1 MHYKERRMLL
11 EKTLAI
17 AKLTAISM
25 AIVVAILC
33 LGYSNA
39 YGLSA
44 PQMQLTKP
52 GGQAQLSQ
60 GHAGTIVNTQFDVN
74 DETNCDF
81 NGDDG
86 TTGGGATCPTVPEPM
101 SIILLGVGLAGI
113 KLLKRRD

>member
-1 MHYKERRMLL
+1 MLL
-11 EKTLAI
+11 ERFFAI

-52 GGQAQLSQ
+52 GEQSQLSQ
-60 GHAGTIVNTQFDVN
+60 SFAGTNGNTEFSLSGDVGN
-74 DETNCDF
+74 DFSGNDVTSDERT
-81 NGDDG
+81 
-86 TTGGGATCPTVPEPM
+86 ACPTVPEPTTL
-101 SIILLGVGLAGI
+101 ILLGVGLAGI

>member
-1 MHYKERRMLL
+1 MERFF
-11 EKTLAI
+11 AI

-52 GGQAQLSQ
+52 GDQSQLSQ
-60 GHAGTIVNTQFDVN
+60 SSASTIANTEFNVGVGVGNDFD
-74 DETNCDF
+74 
-81 NGDDG
+81 GDDG
-86 TTGGGATCPTVPEPM
+86 TTGGNTTCPPVPEPM
-101 SIILLGVGLAGI
+101 TLILLGVGLAGI

>member
-1 MHYKERRMLL
+1 MLL
-11 EKTLAI
+11 ERTLAI

-52 GGQAQLSQ
+52 GMQSQ
-60 GHAGTIVNTQFDVN
+60 VSHNSAGTIGRTAFDSVV
-74 DETNCDF
+74 EI
-81 NGDDG
+81 DDG
-86 TTGGGATCPTVPEPM
+86 FNANDVTPGGNTDRTTVPEPTTL
-101 SIILLGVGLAGI
+101 ILLGVGLAGI

>member
-1 MHYKERRMLL
+1 MLL

-52 GGQAQLSQ
+52 GEQSQMSLSS
-60 GHAGTIVNTQFDVN
+60 AGTIANTQFDVN
-74 DETNCDF
+74 VEVVGDLG
-81 NGDDG
+81 GDDV
-86 TTGGGATCPTVPEPM
+86 TPGGNNDRTTVPEPM
-101 SIILLGVGLAGI
+101 TLILLGVGLAGI